1 MKISLHYKLFGAFLA
16 AILAVVIYMA
26 IVMQWSFDRG
36 FLNYISTIEHE
47 HLVRL
52 VDSLEGYYQEAQGWE
67 SLKQDPEKFI
77 HYLIESYPEG
87 KKKDHLKAKMGRLKK
102 RVMPPPRGEIPK
114 DEPMPFHA
122 RVFLKDEAGVTIFG
136 FEPDPATTDSL
147 DIMYQNR
154 VVGVAGIHFAKNLF
168 DSHQLIFAKRLK
180 IAVILIAVAGFL
192 IAAALS
198 MPFSRRLTRPIR
210 ELAEGTRALAS
221 GRYDTRITVDSGDE
235 LGQLSADFNELATIL
250 EKNRKARG
258 QWFADISHELRTPIA
273 IMRGKIE
280 GIQDGVYAPDE
291 ETLATLHT
299 EITRLGLLV
308 DDLYQLSLSD
318 QGAMSYNRREVE
330 PTWALD
336 QAVMLHRQE
345 LEERGISLELEKR
358 VEANTV
364 LFGDNQRLEQLFSN
378 LIGNAIRYTDS
389 PGTIR
394 VRVEVFGE
402 VIHYIIEDSAP
413 GVAQEHLDKLFDRLY
428 RVESSRSRESGGVG
442 LGLAICRNIVK
453 AHGGEIE
460 AGESELGGLR
470 ISVHL
475 PVSEVV

>member
-36 FLNYISTIEHE
+36 FLRYINTIEHDHLSRLAVMLEEYYKE
-47 HLVRL
+47 HKSWS
-52 VDSLEGYYQEAQGWE
+52 D
-67 SLKQDPEKFI
+67 LKQDPEKFI
-77 HYLIESYPEG
+77 YYLLDSYLEG
-87 KKKDHLKAKMGRLKK
+87 RQKDHFKRKFARIIDREALPSGNMPENERL
-102 RVMPPPRGEIPK
+102 
-114 DEPMPFHA
+114 PFPL
-122 RVFLKDEAGVTIFG
+122 RVFLQDEQGKTIFG
-136 FEPDPATTDSL
+136 FEPDLSSSDNL
-147 DIMYQNR
+147 DIRYQNR
-154 VVGVAGIHFAKNLF
+154 VVGVLGVHFPKTLF
-168 DSHQLIFAKRLK
+168 DSHQLVFAKRLK
-180 IAVILIAVAGFL
+180 YGLFLIAVAGFL

-198 MPFSRRLTRPIR
+198 MPFSRRLTKPIR
-210 ELAEGTRALAS
+210 EVAEGTRALAS
-221 GRYDTRITVDSGDE
+221 GKYDTRIKVDSGDE
-235 LGQLSADFNELATIL
+235 LGQLSADFNELADIL

-273 IMRGKIE
+273 IMHGRIE

-291 ETLATLHT
+291 ETLASLHK
-299 EITRLGLLV
+299 EISRLGLLV

-318 QGAMSYNRREVE
+318 QGAMSYKRREVE

-336 QAVMLHRQE
+336 QAVVLHKQE
-345 LEERGISLELEKR
+345 FDERRLALEIDKR
-358 VEANTV
+358 VEPGTV

-378 LIGNAIRYTDS
+378 LLRNAIRYTDS
-389 PGTIR
+389 PGTVKI
-394 VRVEVFGE
+394 RVEVMGE
-402 VIHYIIEDSAP
+402 VIHYIIEDSEP
-413 GVAQEHLDKLFDRLY
+413 GVDEEHLDKLFDRLY

-460 AGESELGGLR
+460 AGGSDLGGLR